1 MSYRILLVDD
11 EKGITETLTAI
22 LRMKG
27 YEVDVAS
34 DGVEGLDAA
43 CRIHPDLIISDIAMP
58 KLNGVDMA
66 IEVTKELGNVKILL
80 ISGQAVTI
88 ELLQQ
93 ARTRGYDFDWLAK
106 PVHPVDMLKKVK
118 SMLDAT

>member
-34 DGVEGLDAA
+34 DGAEGFDAA
-43 CRIHPDLIISDIAMP
+43 RRIRPDLIISDIAMP
-58 KLNGVDMA
+58 KLNGVEMA
-66 IEVTKELGNVKILL
+66 IEVTREMGDVKILL
-80 ISGQAVTI
+80 VSGQAVTI
-88 ELLQQ
+88 QLLQE
-93 ARTRGYDFDWLAK
+93 ARTRGYEFEWLAK
-106 PVHPVDMLKKVK
+106 PLHPLDLLKKVE
-118 SMLDAT
+118 SMLGAI